1 MLFSQFFVKFDC
13 GFLTKNGSLAT
24 NALLLKVLKGLA
36 RLWWLKAFRLVYITY
51 VVLNLIFVLAFKTQQ
66 LTHIGGE
73 IFSEVTFLRP
83 ILVHLSKIKFKL
95 LRVFPK
101 YYPDQTWNINQ
112 QFIDQ
117 QRDLQIKFANNIRNW
132 WAIVFTLPPLLKLFT
147 SEF

>member
-1 MLFSQFFVKFDC
+1 MNYNCKL
-13 GFLTKNGSLAT
+13 
-24 NALLLKVLKGLA
+24 
-36 RLWWLKAFRLVYITY
+36 RRLVYITY

-83 ILVHLSKIKFKL
+83 ILVHLSKIEIKL

-117 QRDLQIKFANNIRNW
+117 ERDLQIKFANNIRN
-132 WAIVFTLPPLLKLFT
+132 
-147 SEF
+147 

>member
-1 MLFSQFFVKFDC
+1 MAPKPIFSSYLSFQFLRHI
-13 GFLTKNGSLAT
+13 GMPSSQ
-24 NALLLKVLKGLA
+24 
-36 RLWWLKAFRLVYITY
+36 
-51 VVLNLIFVLAFKTQQ
+51 LN
-66 LTHIGGE
+66 HDGGE

-117 QRDLQIKFANNIRNW
+117 QRDLQIKFANNIRN
-132 WAIVFTLPPLLKLFT
+132 
-147 SEF
+147 